1 MLLLSKWVDMSGRKL
16 CSLTTI
22 IVLLFAAAC
31 SKNGDDDLKEKNILL
46 TSKKWQL
53 AGLKLK
59 TDSGTVVEDAF
70 TPLPAYRK
78 DDYLLFSPDSTY
90 EYNDNLIVRVDST
103 SKILDAGRWYL
114 IDGGRSIYMRSEV
127 YSTTY
132 NPPIILE
139 LSNTKLFLET
149 HYPDGSVTWTTFKA
163 E

>member
-1 MLLLSKWVDMSGRKL
+1 MSGRKL
-16 CSLTTI
+16 WGLTMV
-22 IVLLFAAAC
+22 IVLLFVAAC
-31 SKNGDDDLKEKNILL
+31 SKNGEDDLKEKKVLL

-59 TDSGTVVEDAF
+59 TDSGTIVEDAF

-78 DDYLLFSPDSTY
+78 DDYLLFSSDSTY

-103 SKILDAGRWYL
+103 SKILDAGRWYF

-149 HYPDGSVTWTTFKA
+149 HYPDGSVTWTLFKA
-163 E
+163 Q